1 MTADATTSSGAAIA
15 KTYLDQETGIE
26 DTDRLRESLL
36 QIFSDKT
43 DVENIRVAGDLIQY
57 IRDHVLSALAGIRRA
72 SAIGAR
78 ATMSPEEIATATGLS
93 KATISRLIT
102 EHRNYS

>member
-1 MTADATTSSGAAIA
+1 MSSDITTGAAVA
-15 KTYLDQETGIE
+15 QTYLHQETGVTE
-26 DTDRLRESLL
+26 TDLLRQSLL
-36 QIFSDKT
+36 DIFAGNS
-43 DVENIRVAGDLIQY
+43 DVENIRVSGDLIQY

-78 ATMSPEEIATATGLS
+78 ATMSPEEIAAATGLS

-102 EHRNYS
+102 EHRNYT

>member
-1 MTADATTSSGAAIA
+1 MSPDATTNGAAVA
-15 KTYLDQETGIE
+15 ETYLHQATGVVET
-26 DTDRLRESLL
+26 DLLRKALL
-36 QIFSDKT
+36 DIFAGNT
-43 DVENIRVAGDLIQY
+43 DVENIRVSGDLIQY
-57 IRDHVLSALAGIRRA
+57 IRDYVLSALAGIRRA

-78 ATMSPEEIATATGLS
+78 ATMSPEEIAAATGLS

>member
-1 MTADATTSSGAAIA
+1 MSPDVTTSNGVAVIEM
-15 KTYLDQETGIE
+15 YLHQETGVVE
-26 DTDRLRESLL
+26 TDLLREALL
-36 QIFSDKT
+36 EIFAGKT
-43 DVENIRVAGDLIQY
+43 DVEKIRISGELIQY
-57 IRDHVLSALAGIRRA
+57 IRDHVLSALAGIRRG

-78 ATMSPEEIATATGLS
+78 TSMSPEEIAAATGLS